1 MKHNFLKTQVIVNP
15 ASNRG
20 QTGHRWAEI
29 KTVLKHFLKDFKYDF
44 TERPFQ
50 AIDLA
55 RDAIKN
61 GADLLIGVGGDGTAN
76 EIANGFFE
84 QQKVI
89 NPEATLGLIPSGT
102 GCDFTRSLNIPRNL
116 KNAVKFISEAPEQS
130 IDVGRITYQDENGQ
144 PTSRYFLNIADFGL
158 GGEVVRQVN
167 SRRLER
173 RASSYILCL
182 LNAMRTYTGQQ
193 VSLTADDH
201 QAASGHYL
209 IGAIANGR
217 IFGKGLKIAPKAR
230 LNDGLFDLILVKSLS
245 FLEFCLHG
253 WQLANGSHL
262 NYHKVTWGRGQKIE
276 VFPLSPEPVLIEIDG
291 EQVGRLPAAFEIVP
305 SSLQV
310 KGFLK

>member
-144 PTSRYFLNIADFGL
+144 PTSRYFPPDTLFG
-158 GGEVVRQVN
+158 Q
-167 SRRLER
+167 
-173 RASSYILCL
+173 
-182 LNAMRTYTGQQ
+182 
-193 VSLTADDH
+193 
-201 QAASGHYL
+201 
-209 IGAIANGR
+209 
-217 IFGKGLKIAPKAR
+217 
-230 LNDGLFDLILVKSLS
+230 
-245 FLEFCLHG
+245 
-253 WQLANGSHL
+253 HL
-262 NYHKVTWGRGQKIE
+262 
-276 VFPLSPEPVLIEIDG
+276 
-291 EQVGRLPAAFEIVP
+291 
-305 SSLQV
+305 
-310 KGFLK
+310 